1 MVSGGVVSRTLVQL
15 GGRVRGVGGGG
26 NILMNV
32 GSRMMMIKHCGA
44 GVVGVGGS

>member
-26 NILMNV
+26 IMNV